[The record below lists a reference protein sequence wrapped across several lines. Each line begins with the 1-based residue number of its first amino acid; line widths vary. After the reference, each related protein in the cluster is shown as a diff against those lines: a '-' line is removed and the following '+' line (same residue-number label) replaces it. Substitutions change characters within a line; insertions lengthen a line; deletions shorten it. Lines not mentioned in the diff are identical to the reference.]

1 MFKTQVLPLGSNNL
15 QKIVLGRDTFLFK
28 VSGDSC
34 FDQIISCMIP
44 MRLSMFE
51 PYSRNMFGTVMVKT
65 PLQWF
70 PRDFPLNQF
79 VDSFAGILSMG
90 QSFIETPVDCLDPA
104 LDEFHLMPP

>member
-1 MFKTQVLPLGSNNL
+1 MGYPASRTLLFLGASQL
-15 QKIVLGRDTFLFK
+15 ATRSQRL
-28 VSGDSC
+28 
-34 FDQIISCMIP
+34 IP
-44 MRLSMFE
+44 ERCLSMFE
-51 PYSRNMFGTVMVKT
+51 PYSRNMFGSVMVKT